1 MRAGFARE
9 TEMSD
14 EQSSPTIEQSDHL
27 YEGPI
32 FKLRRDKFRSSSE
45 ENLTTR
51 DVVEHPGAVG
61 LLAITDDRHLLLIQ
75 QYRHPAGQS
84 LLELPAG
91 LIDPGESAIETGLR
105 ELTEETGYEAG
116 QSQEVLR
123 FFSSPGYSTEQITLV
138 LARDCRLASSPT
150 GEEEG
155 LKLVSWPIDELGR
168 LLERGIQDA
177 KTLVGILWLQA
188 NPP

>member
-1 MRAGFARE
+1 M
-9 TEMSD
+9 EMSD
-14 EQSSPTIEQSDHL
+14 DYSPPTIEHRDLL

-32 FKLRRDKFRSSSE
+32 FKLRRDKLSSTSE
-45 ENLTTR
+45 KRLTTR

-61 LLAITDDRHLLLIQ
+61 ILAITDDRQLLLIQ

-105 ELTEETGYEAG
+105 ELKEETGYEAG
-116 QSQEVLR
+116 QRQEVLR
-123 FFSSPGYSTEQITLV
+123 FFTSPGYSTEQITLV
-138 LARDCRLASSPT
+138 LARDCRLVSSPT

-155 LKLVSWPIDELGR
+155 LELVRWPIDELGR

-188 NPP
+188 NPQ